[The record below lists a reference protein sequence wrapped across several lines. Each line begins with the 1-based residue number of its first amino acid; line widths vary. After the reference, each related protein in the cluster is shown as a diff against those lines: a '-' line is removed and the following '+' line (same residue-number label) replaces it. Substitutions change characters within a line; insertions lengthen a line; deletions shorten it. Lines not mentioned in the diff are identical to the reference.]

1 MSYNN
6 SNYPPPQGDPQYQQY
21 QEYPQQG
28 DLENQPNG
36 YSEKPQPSQ
45 DFDDSFKVDKPKF
58 NDWPFAIFFWLV
70 VFGFIAIAGITL
82 NALKKTYGQQGSSIY
97 NSTNSFTLN
106 TNTVILFGFVIVV
119 AVVLSIAIIVYARL
133 APRIF
138 ITSALILNIILG
150 LARELDVDILV
161 WGGTHKVEAYT
172 LDEKFFINPGS
183 VTGSYSFD
191 WPDNE
196 DDDEE
201 EEDEEE
207 EDEEDEREEKE
218 NGEEKNADVKEEQNG
233 ETQDSKTE
241 ETESDKPVED
251 ENDEELNNEITD
263 LSSSIPSFCLLD
275 TNGNKCTAYIY
286 TYIEG
291 EVKVDKVTYQKE

>member
-1 MSYNN
+1 MLTLLI
-6 SNYPPPQGDPQYQQY
+6 
-21 QEYPQQG
+21 G
-28 DLENQPNG
+28 DLHIPERSIEIP
-36 YSEKPQPSQ
+36 
-45 DFDDSFKVDKPKF
+45 PKF
-58 NDWPFAIFFWLV
+58 RKLLAPNPNQTPSNNKISQVLCL
-70 VFGFIAIAGITL
+70 GNL
-82 NALKKTYGQQGSSIY
+82 
-97 NSTNSFTLN
+97 TNSFDTLKFL
-106 TNTVILFGFVIVV
+106 TNLSPSFNLVKGEFDNSVILSQQLNELNLKIDPIPYHQTIQNGNLKIGFTNGYQVIPKNDP
-119 AVVLSIAIIVYARL
+119 LSL
-133 APRIF
+133 
-138 ITSALILNIILG
+138 LN

-201 EEDEEE
+201 EEDEEDEPE
-207 EDEEDEREEKE
+207 EEEEE

-241 ETESDKPVED
+241 ETESDKPVEN
-251 ENDEELNNEITD
+251 EKDEELNNEITD